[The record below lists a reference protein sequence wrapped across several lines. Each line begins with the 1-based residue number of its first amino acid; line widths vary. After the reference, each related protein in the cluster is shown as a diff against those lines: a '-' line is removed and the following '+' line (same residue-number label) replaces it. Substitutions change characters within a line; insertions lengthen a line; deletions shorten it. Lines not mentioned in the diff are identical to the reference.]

1 MAKKRTINE
10 LRQTKD
16 SVYKHPWMNEQ
27 ELTES
32 EKVLLDKMNVK
43 AMLIIQ
49 IEETLQE
56 IKLPMDK
63 NVLYQMSRK
72 ELNGLLEML
81 NNMEENRKKYAKD
94 ETND

>member
-1 MAKKRTINE
+1 MARKRTINE

-16 SVYKHPWMNEQ
+16 SVYKHPWMDKQ

-32 EKVLLDKMNVK
+32 EKILLDKMNVK

>member
-1 MAKKRTINE
+1 MARKRTINE

-16 SVYKHPWMNEQ
+16 SVYKHPWMDKQ
-27 ELTES
+27 ELTEN
-32 EKVLLDKMNVK
+32 EKVLLNKMNVK

>member
-1 MAKKRTINE
+1 MGKKRTINE

-16 SVYKHPWMNEQ
+16 SVYKHPWMDKQ
-27 ELTES
+27 ELTEN
-32 EKVLLDKMNVK
+32 EKVLLDKMNIK

-63 NVLYQMSRK
+63 NVLYQMSRE
-72 ELNGLLEML
+72 ELNGLIEML
-81 NNMEENRKKYAKD
+81 NNMQENRKKYARD

>member
-1 MAKKRTINE
+1 MARKRTINE

-16 SVYKHPWMNEQ
+16 SVYKHPWMDKQ
-27 ELTES
+27 ELTEN
-32 EKVLLDKMNVK
+32 EKVLLNKMNVK
-43 AMLIIQ
+43 AMLIIK

>member
-16 SVYKHPWMNEQ
+16 SVYKHPWMGKQ
-27 ELTES
+27 ELTEN
-32 EKVLLDKMNVK
+32 EKVLLDKMNIK

-63 NVLYQMSRK
+63 NVLYQMSRE
-72 ELNGLLEML
+72 ELNGLIEML
-81 NNMEENRKKYAKD
+81 NNMQENRKKYAKD

>member
-16 SVYKHPWMNEQ
+16 SVYKHPWMNKQ
-27 ELTES
+27 QLTES
-32 EKVLLDKMNVK
+32 EKVILDKMNVK

-56 IKLPMDK
+56 IKLPIDK

-81 NNMEENRKKYAKD
+81 NNMEKNRKTYAKD